1 MVDRRG
7 TPLAFCLTGANAH
20 DTTVFEKLIDGIRPV
35 RRPRGR
41 PRKRPAKL
49 HADKAYDIPRCR
61 AALTKRR
68 IKVRIA
74 RKGIDSSE
82 KLGRHR
88 WVVERTLAWL
98 GHYRR
103 LRVRYEKRKDI
114 HEAFLQI
121 GCALITWNAVQ
132 R

>member
-1 MVDRRG
+1 MAK
-7 TPLAFCLTGANAH
+7 PLLPDDLWKSIEPLLPPEPPKPKG
-20 DTTVFEKLIDGIRPV
+20 
-35 RRPRGR
+35 GR
-41 PRKRPAKL
+41 PRVPG
-49 HADKAYDIPRCR
+49 R

-68 IKVRIA
+68 IKVQIA

-132 R
+132 RYC